1 MEHYALLNGSYTH
14 ETLYNLKPVRAEGAY
29 LYSQENRKYLDL
41 RSGLWNI
48 RGFQINLLKF

>member
-29 LYSQENRKYLDL
+29 LYNQENRKYFPNY
-41 RSGLWNI
+41 S
-48 RGFQINLLKF
+48 

>member
-29 LYSQENRKYLDL
+29 VAIYIVRKI
-41 RSGLWNI
+41 GNI
-48 RGFQINLLKF
+48 